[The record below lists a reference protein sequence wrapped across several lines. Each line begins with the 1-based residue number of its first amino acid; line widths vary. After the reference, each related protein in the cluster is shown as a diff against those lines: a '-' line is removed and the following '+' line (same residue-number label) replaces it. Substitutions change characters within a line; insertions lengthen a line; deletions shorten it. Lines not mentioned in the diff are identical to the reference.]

1 MWTGGERKTK
11 NIKQDVLRL
20 CQKRSGSVY
29 HVPFLE
35 VLQLS
40 LSGNVIKAKMYTVNS
55 ILEAAL

>member
-40 LSGNVIKAKMYTVNS
+40 LSGNVIRAKMYM
-55 ILEAAL
+55 